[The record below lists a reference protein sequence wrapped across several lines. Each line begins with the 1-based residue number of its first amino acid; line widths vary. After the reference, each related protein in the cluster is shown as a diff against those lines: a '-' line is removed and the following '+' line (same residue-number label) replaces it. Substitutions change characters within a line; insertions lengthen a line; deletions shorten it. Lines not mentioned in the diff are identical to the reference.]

1 MADYISREA
10 VLRAFKL
17 IAKNPNKD
25 YQRGMQDTI
34 ECLVPQVIA
43 DIPAADVYDV
53 HGQWVSVKDR
63 LPATRKTV
71 LIYDEYEGV
80 SAGYYDSYYAKFR
93 SIEDIYRSCN
103 VTHWQPLPEPPKGG
117 ENR

>member
-1 MADYISREA
+1 MMNVSKWIS
-10 VLRAFKL
+10 VNDK
-17 IAKNPNKD
+17 
-25 YQRGMQDTI
+25 
-34 ECLVPQVIA
+34 
-43 DIPAADVYDV
+43 
-53 HGQWVSVKDR
+53 

-71 LIYDEYEGV
+71 LIYDEYEGI